1 MSDETTSAPDNAQ
14 PEPRWKPIGAVE
26 RRILGVLAEKA
37 KTTPDQYPISLNALT
52 TGCNQKSNRSP
63 QMELEASRLEE
74 ALENLREL
82 GAVGEVLGS
91 GRVARYRHYLYEWMG
106 VDKVELAVMAE
117 LLLRGAQTIGELR
130 GRAGRMEPIA
140 DVSSLRP
147 LLNSLMQKKLVVS
160 LTTEGRGQVV
170 THALYLDHEMEKVK
184 REHGAGGETIAQP
197 STRAAGHPAPA
208 VAPRPQQAA
217 VDTGMPS
224 SEGAVE
230 QLRREVST
238 LREEVALLKRE
249 VEDIWSNLR

>member
-1 MSDETTSAPDNAQ
+1 
-14 PEPRWKPIGAVE
+14 
-26 RRILGVLAEKA
+26 
-37 KTTPDQYPISLNALT
+37 
-52 TGCNQKSNRSP
+52 
-63 QMELEASRLEE
+63 
-74 ALENLREL
+74 
-82 GAVGEVLGS
+82 
-91 GRVARYRHYLYEWMG
+91 
-106 VDKVELAVMAE
+106 
-117 LLLRGAQTIGELR
+117 
-130 GRAGRMEPIA
+130 MEPIA
-140 DVSSLRP
+140 DVASLRP

-184 REHGAGGETIAQP
+184 REHGAGGGTAAQS
-197 STRAAGHPAPA
+197 STRAAGHPSPP